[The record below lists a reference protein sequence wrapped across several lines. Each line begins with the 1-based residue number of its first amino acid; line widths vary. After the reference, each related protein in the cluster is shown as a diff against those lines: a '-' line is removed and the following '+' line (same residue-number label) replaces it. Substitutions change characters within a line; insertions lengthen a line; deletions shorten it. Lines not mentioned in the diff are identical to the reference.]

1 MPETNTKTR
10 RQRLEAREDAIVQ
23 GAHAE
28 FVANGFDGAKV
39 ADIARRAGVA
49 EGTLYLYFKNKRA
62 LLAAV
67 IGAFYARLTETAEQG
82 VMERSETAERLRFL
96 ARHHLGS
103 CLHEW
108 AILSLAVPAWSRVT
122 EYRDSEFI
130 ELNRTY
136 VGVFDRVIREGISRG
151 DVNGEMT
158 LHVMRD
164 LFYGGL
170 EYSTRSYLV
179 REQDIEDEQAI
190 DRLSGQIMA
199 MILPAFGL
207 AGPARTDRDEQ
218 EISQLAERLENA
230 VGRLEQLK

>member
-1 MPETNTKTR
+1 MPETNTQTR
-10 RQRLEAREDAIVQ
+10 RQRLEAREDAIIQ

-49 EGTLYLYFKNKRA
+49 EGTLYLYFRNKRA

-67 IGAFYARLTETAEQG
+67 IEAFYAKVTETAEHG
-82 VMERSETAERLRFL
+82 VMERSETAERLEFL

-103 CLHEW
+103 CLDEW
-108 AILSLAVPAWSRVT
+108 GILSLAVPEWARVT

-151 DVNGEMT
+151 EVNGEMP

-170 EYSTRSYLV
+170 EYSTRSYMV
-179 REQDIEDEQAI
+179 RGQDMDDEQAI
-190 DRLSGQIMA
+190 DRLSEQVMA

-207 AGPARTDRDEQ
+207 AGTPRMEPGEKELA
-218 EISQLAERLENA
+218 QLAQRLESA
-230 VGRLEQLK
+230 VGRLEEIK

>member
-1 MPETNTKTR
+1 MPETNTQTR
-10 RQRLEAREDAIVQ
+10 RQRLEAREDAIIQ

-28 FVANGFDGAKV
+28 FVASGFDGAKV

-49 EGTLYLYFKNKRA
+49 EGTLYLYFRNKRA

-67 IGAFYARLTETAEQG
+67 IEAFYGKLTETAEQG

-96 ARHHLGS
+96 ARHHLGY
-103 CLHEW
+103 CLNEW
-108 AILSLAVPAWSRVT
+108 GILSLAVPAWSRVT

-151 DVNGEMT
+151 EVNGEMP

-170 EYSTRSYLV
+170 EYSTRSYMV
-179 REQDIEDEQAI
+179 RGQDMDDEQAI

-207 AGPARTDRDEQ
+207 AGKPQSEPGEDE
-218 EISQLAERLENA
+218 IGQLAQRLENA
-230 VGRLEQLK
+230 VDRLEQLK

>member
-1 MPETNTKTR
+1 MPETNTQTR
-10 RQRLEAREDAIVQ
+10 RQRLEAREDAIIQ

-49 EGTLYLYFKNKRA
+49 EGTLYLYFRNKRA

-67 IGAFYARLTETAEQG
+67 IEAFYAKVTETAEHG
-82 VMERSETAERLRFL
+82 VMERSETAERLEFL

-103 CLHEW
+103 CLDEW
-108 AILSLAVPAWSRVT
+108 GILSLAVPEWARVT

-151 DVNGEMT
+151 EVNGEMP

-170 EYSTRSYLV
+170 EYSTRSYMV
-179 REQDIEDEQAI
+179 RGQDMDDEQAI
-190 DRLSGQIMA
+190 DRLSEQVMA

-207 AGPARTDRDEQ
+207 AGKPQSEPGEDE
-218 EISQLAERLENA
+218 IGQLAQRLENA
-230 VGRLEQLK
+230 VDRLEQLK